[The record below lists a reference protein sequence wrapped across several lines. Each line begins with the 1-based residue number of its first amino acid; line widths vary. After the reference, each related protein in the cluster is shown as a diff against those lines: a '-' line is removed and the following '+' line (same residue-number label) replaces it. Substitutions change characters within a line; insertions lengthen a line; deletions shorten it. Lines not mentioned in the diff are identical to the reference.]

1 MKAKLKLIVRQRAK
15 YCCEYCIA
23 QEKFTPDNFSG
34 EHIVPV
40 SKGGTDDIENLALAC
55 QRCNNLKYIF
65 THSLDPGTGK
75 IVPLY
80 NPRTDDWHAHFRWD
94 ETFTLIIGL
103 SPTGRATVKR
113 LELNRE
119 SLINF
124 RTAFRILGLHPPY

>member
-1 MKAKLKLIVRQRAK
+1 MPI
-15 YCCEYCIA
+15 
-23 QEKFTPDNFSG
+23 
-34 EHIVPV
+34 

-65 THSLDPGTGK
+65 THSLDPGTGQ

-80 NPRTDDWHAHFRWD
+80 NPRTDDGHSHFRWN

-113 LELNRE
+113 LDLNRE

-124 RTAFRILGLHPPY
+124 RQAFRTLRLHPPY